1 MHIFFVKRQL
11 LSIIKIN
18 CKSVVE
24 IAFLQA
30 ELKKHKQKAKFLGYL
45 HLVPTKCM
53 FLHIHKRR

>member
-1 MHIFFVKRQL
+1 MIYFDNSATSRFKPKCVIEEL
-11 LSIIKIN
+11 
-18 CKSVVE
+18 VE